1 MRTLGGKR
9 LAILLLALTPVIP
22 VQAAEDDS
30 LWDKVKDQGT
40 KWYEDAKDKAP
51 EVYDDLKEK
60 GGELYDK
67 AKEKAPEL
75 KDKATEKLG
84 EAQQNVQEFRENQE
98 AEFWQGFEEQVGAP
112 VGPNSVQTTEH
123 VEPKTTSETT
133 AESSTVSEY
142 GHTIPETVVDTVLE
156 DPQAVSSVENHSGGE
171 SNSQS
176 SSTLSPIIAITT
188 IAANLV
194 GTVAM
199 IIVSIMLVRRMPRKT
214 KH

>member
-75 KDKATEKLG
+75 KDKATDKLG

-98 AEFWQGFEEQVGAP
+98 SEFWQRFEEQVGVP
-112 VGPNSVQTTEH
+112 VGPNSVQT
-123 VEPKTTSETT
+123 VEPETTSETT

-142 GHTIPETVVDTVLE
+142 GQTIPETVVDTVLE
-156 DPQAVSSVENHSGGE
+156 DPQAVSSVENHSDEE

-176 SSTLSPIIAITT
+176 SSTLIPIIAITT

-199 IIVSIMLVRRMPRKT
+199 IIVSIMLVRRMPRKP

>member
-30 LWDKVKDQGT
+30 LWDKVKDQGA
-40 KWYEDAKDKAP
+40 KWYEDAKDKTP
-51 EVYDDLKEK
+51 EIYDDLKEK

-67 AKEKAPEL
+67 AKEKA
-75 KDKATEKLG
+75 TEKLG
-84 EAQQNVQEFRENQE
+84 ETQQNVQEFRENQE
-98 AEFWQGFEEQVGAP
+98 SEFWQRFEEQVGAP
-112 VGPNSVQTTEH
+112 VGPNSVQTVEQ

-142 GHTIPETVVDTVLE
+142 GQTIPETVVDTVLE
-156 DPQAVSSVENHSGGE
+156 APQAVSSVENHSDEE

-176 SSTLSPIIAITT
+176 SSTLSPIITITA

-199 IIVSIMLVRRMPRKT
+199 IIVSIILLRRIPRKP